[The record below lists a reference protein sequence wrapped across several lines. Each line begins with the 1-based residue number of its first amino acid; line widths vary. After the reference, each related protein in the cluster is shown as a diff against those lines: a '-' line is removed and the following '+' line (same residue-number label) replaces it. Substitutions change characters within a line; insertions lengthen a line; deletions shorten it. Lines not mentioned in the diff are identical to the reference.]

1 MINKIT
7 KVSITVLT
15 VCFIL
20 DISYAFGI
28 SKIDKKVYLGYDVFK
43 ESYVDLGNIKNVGV
57 VINHTSSIVSIDNNT
72 NIISSN
78 ISGENLKIRKIFTP
92 EHGLNNAYQA
102 GDKVPGS
109 SDYNIPIISL
119 YGNQLKPNID
129 DFKDLDAIIFD
140 IQDIGS
146 RYYTYV
152 STMTDVMRAC
162 AKSNISFIVFDRPN
176 PLGGFVSGPLLDI
189 EFSSF
194 VGMHSIP
201 IRHGMTIGELAY
213 MINEEGW
220 LEESLKV
227 NLNVIKMSGWH
238 RGMYYDDTE
247 LEFIPPS
254 PNIPDLNTAVMYS
267 GICLFEGTN
276 ISEGR
281 GTNSPFMKI
290 GAPWIDSEKLFKQI
304 KKQKFRGIKFQ
315 LTEFIPRSIHG
326 KSINPKYLSEKCYGI
341 SFSIKNKRK
350 VKPIEIAMF
359 ILEFIAKNHEE
370 DFSFYEN
377 NFIDKLYGS
386 DVLRNSINSKK
397 SVNAIIQEWKP
408 FINKEYLLY

>member
-28 SKIDKKVYLGYDVFK
+28 PKIDKKVYLGYDVFK

-57 VINHTSSIVSIDNNT
+57 VINHTSSIVYIDNNT

-176 PLGGFVSGPLLDI
+176 PLGGFASGPILDT

-194 VGMHSIP
+194 VGMHPIP

-281 GTNSPFMKI
+281 GTDSPFMKI
-290 GAPWIDSEKLFKQI
+290 GAPWIDAKKLLRQLKKKKFKGVRFKSDAFTPQS
-304 KKQKFRGIKFQ
+304 
-315 LTEFIPRSIHG
+315 IPG

-341 SFSIKNKRK
+341 RFIIKDKK
-350 VKPIEIAMF
+350 KIKPIEIALF
-359 ILEFIAKNHEE
+359 ILESLAANHKE
-370 DFSFYEN
+370 DFSFDEN

-386 DVLRNSINSKK
+386 DILRNSINSKK
-397 SVNAIIQEWKP
+397 SVNEIIQEWKP
-408 FINKEYLLY
+408 FINEQYLLY

>member
-1 MINKIT
+1 MI
-7 KVSITVLT
+7 
-15 VCFIL
+15 CFLL
-20 DISYAFGI
+20 DINYA
-28 SKIDKKVYLGYDVFK
+28 SKRLDKKVYLGYDVFK
-43 ESYVDLGNIKNVGV
+43 EMYVDLGNIRNVGV
-57 VINHTSSIVSIDNNT
+57 VINHTSSIVSIDNNK
-72 NIISSN
+72 NIITSN
-78 ISGENLKIRKIFTP
+78 MSGENLKIRKIFTP

-119 YGNQLKPNID
+119 YGNQSEPKISDL
-129 DFKDLDAIIFD
+129 KDLDAIIFD

-176 PLGGFVSGPLLDI
+176 PLSGFVRGPLLDI

-194 VGMHSIP
+194 VGMHPIP

-227 NLNVIKMSGWH
+227 NLNVIKMSGWN
-238 RGMYYDDTE
+238 RKMYYDDTE

-281 GTNSPFMKI
+281 GTDSPFMKI
-290 GAPWIDSEKLFKQI
+290 GAPWIDSEKLLKQI
-304 KKQKFRGIKFQ
+304 NKQKFKGIDIQ
-315 LTEFIPRSIHG
+315 LSEFIPQSIPG
-326 KSINPKYLSEKCYGI
+326 KAINPKYLSEKCYGI
-341 SFSIKNKRK
+341 RFIIKDKKK
-350 VKPIEIAMF
+350 VKPIEIALF
-359 ILEFIAKNHEE
+359 ILETIATNHKD
-370 DFSFYEN
+370 DFSFDEN

-386 DVLRNSINSKK
+386 DILRNSINSKK
-397 SVNAIIQEWKP
+397 NVNKIIQEWKP
-408 FINKEYLLY
+408 FNNEKYLLY

>member
-1 MINKIT
+1 MLNKIT
-7 KVSITVLT
+7 KISITVLL
-15 VCFIL
+15 VCFLL
-20 DISYAFGI
+20 DISYA
-28 SKIDKKVYLGYDVFK
+28 SKRLHKKVYLGYDVFK
-43 ESYVDLGNIKNVGV
+43 EMYVDLGNIRNVGV
-57 VINHTSSIVSIDNNT
+57 VINHTSSIVSINNNT
-72 NIISSN
+72 NIIISN

-119 YGNQLKPNID
+119 YGNQSEPKLSD
-129 DFKDLDAIIFD
+129 LKDLDAIIFD

-152 STMTDVMRAC
+152 STMTEVMQAC

-194 VGMHSIP
+194 VGMHPIP

-227 NLNVIKMSGWH
+227 DLNVIKMLGWY
-238 RGMYYDDTE
+238 REMYFDDTE

-281 GTNSPFMKI
+281 GTESPFMKI
-290 GAPWIDSEKLFKQI
+290 GAPWIDSEKLLKQI
-304 KKQKFRGIKFQ
+304 KKQKFRGVKFQ
-315 LTEFIPRSIHG
+315 LAEFIPQSIPG

-341 SFSIKNKRK
+341 SFIIKNKRR

-359 ILEFIAKNHEE
+359 ILDSIAKNHEE

-397 SVNAIIQEWKP
+397 GINAIIQEWKP